1 MMLDKIQH
9 VSDGL
14 KKVLYV
20 CRKYI
25 AALADT
31 KQYTICELVWINTN
45 SLNLHTRYK

>member
-25 AALADT
+25 GLLKLWLHKT
-31 KQYTICELVWINTN
+31 VH
-45 SLNLHTRYK
+45 NL